1 MILEA
6 ECFREISEMYN
17 TVDKNNSGG
26 HFTNDQ
32 EKSESAVSEYA
43 EVDQLKM
50 NESQIYTDITLKPES
65 DGSGPAANC
74 TKCCIVK
81 YALAAAIL
89 LAGVAF
95 LTMFII
101 LFLKV
106 SSLEIHR
113 VINNESMSSNNSQSC
128 TEQLNAI
135 EKRID
140 FLNVSNIS
148 ISYAYS
154 SDLFGV
160 THGYPSLQSLCAA
173 ILEENSSSTCGYCFL
188 RSPSVLR

>member
-17 TVDKNNSGG
+17 TVDKNKSGG

-32 EKSESAVSEYA
+32 EKSESAESEYA
-43 EVDQLKM
+43 EVAQLKM
-50 NESQIYTDITLKPES
+50 NESQIYTDMSLKSES
-65 DGSGPAANC
+65 GGSGPAANF

-106 SSLEIHR
+106 SSLEIYHA
-113 VINNESMSSNNSQSC
+113 INNEGMSSNNSQSC

-140 FLNVSNIS
+140 FLNSFNIS
-148 ISYAYS
+148 ISYVHS

-160 THGYPSLQSLCAA
+160 TPGYPSL
-173 ILEENSSSTCGYCFL
+173 
-188 RSPSVLR
+188 